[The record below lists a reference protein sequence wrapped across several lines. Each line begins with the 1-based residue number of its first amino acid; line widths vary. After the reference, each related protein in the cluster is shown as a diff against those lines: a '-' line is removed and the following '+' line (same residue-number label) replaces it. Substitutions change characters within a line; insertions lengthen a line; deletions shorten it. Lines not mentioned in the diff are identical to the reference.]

1 MNIKVFKMISGE
13 ELIAEVINNLP
24 TTKTL
29 KEPAV
34 IVMQKTEQGI
44 GVGMMPYMPYVS
56 GNVAL
61 NNSAIAAEGDP
72 DVKLVNEYSRL
83 FGSGIQIASATDL
96 PARQELPVQSGGAY
110 P

>member
-1 MNIKVFKMISGE
+1 MNIRVFKMISGE
-13 ELIAEVINNLP
+13 ELIAEVITSLS

-56 GNVAL
+56 GHVTL
-61 NNSAIAAEGDP
+61 NTHAIAAEGDP

-83 FGSGIQIASATDL
+83 FGSGIQIASAGDL
-96 PARQELPVQSGGAY
+96 PAR
-110 P
+110 

>member
-34 IVMQKTEQGI
+34 IVMQKTEKGI

-56 GNVAL
+56 GNVTL

-83 FGSGIQIASATDL
+83 FGSGIQIASAGDL
-96 PARQELPVQSGGAY
+96 PAR
-110 P
+110 